1 MTPLEGILVTSR
13 LMVQTYIHRVLR
25 LLTSSHVIPSVRH
38 VNIHSRGKIILEGNK
53 YPLKHKA
60 LIFTQAFSKQVK
72 MLLK

>member
-1 MTPLEGILVTSR
+1 MTPLEGVLVTSR
-13 LMVQTYIHRVLR
+13 LMVQTDIRRALR

-60 LIFTQAFSKQVK
+60 LI
-72 MLLK
+72 LLRPFPSRLKCS